1 MSYFLSGLLAAFQE
15 DPCIER
21 YNETNF
27 MADEE
32 IFVLNKYFNI
42 EPINTTVGEIQ
53 LFPGALKID
62 LKNNGALINSRP
74 SQSG

>member
-1 MSYFLSGLLAAFQE
+1 
-15 DPCIER
+15 
-21 YNETNF
+21 

-32 IFVLNKYFNI
+32 IFVLDKYFNI

-74 SQSG
+74 SQSGKFARKLNGFNSLIFQQFVFAW